1 MFLIKSIKIR
11 NYVLD
16 HQFGHIYYFWRDK
29 KKLYWGMTVDN
40 SGIVPK
46 ILKMGTYTFKRF

>member
-1 MFLIKSIKIR
+1 MFLTKSPKIP

-16 HQFGHIYYFWRDK
+16 HQIDHIYYSWMAK
-29 KKLYWGMTVDN
+29 KKLYCGMTGDT